1 MKLDKMEKTQEEEN
15 KKIWNTLEELKIK
28 IENGK

>member
-15 KKIWNTLEELKIK
+15 KKIWNTLEELKSK
-28 IENGK
+28 ID